1 MLCVL
6 FFGLFPLFVHP
17 LDRNAVYGIRKKIEH
32 PATGQG
38 MRQHPFAHR

>member
-6 FFGLFPLFVHP
+6 FSVYSHYFVQP

-32 PATGQG
+32 SATGQG